1 MVDACNPRSWADTSR
16 ETAKF
21 KANLGNSEKLS
32 QNSGEKKREVTSVSQ
47 Q

>member
-32 QNSGEKKREVTSVSQ
+32 QNTVEERVGVASVSQ
-47 Q
+47 W